1 MAQSNGKKVLV
12 TGAGGFIGRFLC
24 RRLADAGYGITAL
37 AMPKEDSAF
46 LEDMGAKV
54 VLGDITDPKTLAGI
68 GDGMDVVYHLAARVT
83 DYGTW
88 DQFYKPIYHGTK
100 NVLEACA
107 GKSSRFV
114 YLSSI
119 CAYGTGRHLK
129 GLKESD
135 PVIRTNIPYND
146 AKQDAEIQVLSC
158 NDRFKR
164 GCTVVRPANVIG
176 PGSIWVAEVGRM
188 FQKSSVPLF
197 DQGRYSASLI
207 YIDNLV
213 EGIILAGTADQAA
226 GQTYN
231 LRDDWQV
238 TWKQYL
244 TNLSAMLGKR
254 PIGNLPFKLAWVLGG
269 FVEKICNPL
278 GLRPFITRHTVGLM
292 GRDNDVDTSKAKTE
306 LGWRTRIS
314 YQEAMKEIEKWIEQN
329 MR

>member
-1 MAQSNGKKVLV
+1 MKALV
-12 TGAGGFIGRFLC
+12 TGATGFIGTKLC
-24 RRLADAGYGITAL
+24 RELAAKGCEIRALVFPGESYSHISGYV
-37 AMPKEDSAF
+37 KEVY
-46 LEDMGAKV
+46 E
-54 VLGDITDPKTLAGI
+54 GDITNPETLKGV
-68 GDGMDVVYHLAARVT
+68 GDGVDMVYHLAARVT

-100 NVLEACA
+100 NLLEACA
-107 GKSSRFV
+107 GKSSRFI

-135 PVIRTNIPYND
+135 PVIKTHIPYND
-146 AKQDAEIQVLSC
+146 AKQDAEVLVLSC

-176 PGSIWVAEVGRM
+176 PGSVWVAEVGRM
-188 FQKSSVPLF
+188 FQKSIVTLF
-197 DQGRYSASLI
+197 DQGKYSASLI

-226 GQTYN
+226 GRIYN
-231 LRDDWQV
+231 LRDNWQV

-244 TNLSAMLGKR
+244 TNLSAMLGKK
-254 PIGNLPFKLAWVLGG
+254 PIGSLPFKFAWALGG
-269 FVEKICNPL
+269 FVEKICNPF
-278 GLRPFITRHTVGLM
+278 GLRPFITRHAVGLM
-292 GRDNDVDTSKAKTE
+292 GRDNDVDISKAKTE
-306 LGWRTRIS
+306 LGWITKVS
-314 YQEAMKEIEKWIEQN
+314 YPEAMVAIEKWIEQN

>member
-1 MAQSNGKKVLV
+1 MKALV
-12 TGAGGFIGRFLC
+12 TGATGFIGTKLC
-24 RRLADAGYGITAL
+24 KELAAKGCEIRALVFPGESHFHISGYV
-37 AMPKEDSAF
+37 KEVY
-46 LEDMGAKV
+46 EGN
-54 VLGDITDPKTLAGI
+54 IIDPETLKGLC
-68 GDGMDVVYHLAARVT
+68 DGVDVVYHLAARVT

-146 AKQDAEIQVLSC
+146 AKHDAEVLVLSC

-176 PGSIWVAEVGRM
+176 PGSVWVAEVGRM
-188 FQKSSVPLF
+188 FQKSIVTLF
-197 DQGRYSASLI
+197 DHGRYSASLI

-213 EGIILAGTADQAA
+213 DGIILAGTADHAT
-226 GQTYN
+226 GQIYN

-244 TNLSAMLGKR
+244 TSLSAMLGKR
-254 PIGNLPFKLAWVLGG
+254 PIGNLPFNLAWGLGV
-269 FVEKICNPL
+269 FFEKICNPF
-278 GLRPFITRHTVGLM
+278 GLRPPVTRHAVGLM
-292 GRDNDVDTSKAKTE
+292 GRDNDVDTTMAKNE